1 MMMTSDTTRFDEDNL
16 TSNGKA

>member
-1 MMMTSDTTRFDEDNL
+1 MMMTSDTTWFDEDNL